1 VSGGPLSAIASVSVV
16 IPLLNAA
23 DTLGQ
28 QLEALSR
35 QDWDGEWEVVVSDNG
50 STDGGR
56 GVAERWASALPALR
70 VVDSSDRGGVSHAR
84 NVGAAA
90 ARGELILV
98 CDADDVVEPGW
109 ISAMARAAGEAD
121 VLGGALDDAS
131 LNDSV
136 LRAWRGPRPNG
147 SLPTAVNDF
156 LPYAIGS
163 NFGVRA
169 SVFRELGGWDET
181 FRGGGDDVEFS
192 WRAQLRGHRLAY
204 VPDAVIRYRYRAGL
218 RALAR
223 QFFHYG
229 VAEPRLYRDFRRFG
243 ARRDTVE
250 GVARRWRW
258 LLRRLPLAFRPPAVK
273 GRWVGALAF
282 HLGLVRGSVKYRTL
296 YL

>member
-1 VSGGPLSAIASVSVV
+1 VSDPQLSSVSVV
-16 IPLLNAA
+16 IPVLNAG
-23 DTLGQ
+23 DTLGE
-28 QLEALSR
+28 QLEALSK
-35 QDWDGEWEVVVSDNG
+35 QDFQGEWEVVISDNG
-50 STDGGR
+50 STDGSR
-56 GVAERWASALPALR
+56 KVAEGWAAALPVLR
-70 VVDSSDRGGVSHAR
+70 IVDSSDREGVSHAR
-84 NVGAAA
+84 NAGAGA

-109 ISAMARAAGEAD
+109 ITAMARAAATAD

-131 LNDSV
+131 LNDPV
-136 LRAWRGPRPNG
+136 LLAWRGHRPNG
-147 SLPTAVNDF
+147 SLPTTVNDF
-156 LPYAIGS
+156 LPYAIGA
-163 NFGVRA
+163 NFGIRA

-181 FRGGGDDVEFS
+181 YRRGGDDVEFS

-218 RALAR
+218 PALAR

-243 ARRDTVE
+243 ATRDTLE
-250 GVARRWRW
+250 GIARRWRW
-258 LLRRLPLAFRPPAVK
+258 LLRRLPLALRPPAVK

-282 HLGLVRGSVKYRTL
+282 HCGLVRGSLKYRTF

>member
-1 VSGGPLSAIASVSVV
+1 VSVV
-16 IPLLNAA
+16 IPVLNAG
-23 DTLGQ
+23 DTLGE
-28 QLEALSR
+28 QLEALSK
-35 QDWDGEWEVVVSDNG
+35 QDFRGEWEVVISDNG
-50 STDGGR
+50 SIDGSR
-56 GVAERWASALPALR
+56 KVAEGWAAALPVLR
-70 VVDSSDRGGVSHAR
+70 IVDSSDRGGVSHAR
-84 NVGAAA
+84 NAGAAA

-109 ISAMARAAGEAD
+109 ITAMARAAATAD

-131 LNDSV
+131 LNDPV
-136 LRAWRGPRPNG
+136 LLAWRGPRPNG
-147 SLPTAVNDF
+147 SLPTTVNDF
-156 LPYAIGS
+156 LPYAIGA
-163 NFGVRA
+163 NFGIRA
-169 SVFRELGGWDET
+169 SVFHELGGWDET
-181 FRGGGDDVEFS
+181 YRRGGDDVEFS

-243 ARRDTVE
+243 ATRDTLE

-273 GRWVGALAF
+273 GRWVGAFAF
-282 HLGLVRGSVKYRTL
+282 HCGLIRGSLKYRTF